1 MRPERW
7 RSETGAVSSDK
18 LSLIQDDTK
27 IRRRSFRRQ
36 GEIFFGL
43 DLCEQRKSGENMKLN
58 GRVALVTG
66 GAGGIGGAVARSL
79 ANAGVGGVAVNY
91 RKSAK
96 DAENLALEIAGRG
109 VKAIAIQADVQSDA
123 QVRAMVAKIG
133 AEFGRLDILVNN
145 AGVTHWVK
153 VSDLE
158 ALTDA
163 IWDEILD
170 VNVKGA
176 FRCARAAAKLLQDHQ
191 GMIVNVSSISGVL
204 SPSTMSSLAY
214 GTAKAAL
221 IHLTKGLAIALA
233 PKVRVNC
240 VAPAFTDTPW
250 MSGHYGADYQQVIA
264 QASAG
269 YPLQR
274 IATPDE
280 VAGAILGLI
289 AGCDF
294 VTGQTLIVDGGLSLS

>member
-1 MRPERW
+1 MEL
-7 RSETGAVSSDK
+7 K
-18 LSLIQDDTK
+18 
-27 IRRRSFRRQ
+27 
-36 GEIFFGL
+36 
-43 DLCEQRKSGENMKLN
+43 N
-58 GRVALVTG
+58 RVALVTG
-66 GAGGIGGAVARSL
+66 GAGGIGGAVVRGLGRGGA
-79 ANAGVGGVAVNY
+79 AGIAINY
-91 RKSAK
+91 RKSSKQAEDLAK
-96 DAENLALEIAGRG
+96 EVSGGG
-109 VKAIAIQADVQSDA
+109 VRAIAVQADVQRDD
-123 QVRAMVAKIG
+123 QVRAMIARIR
-133 AEFGRLDILVNN
+133 AEFGRLDIVVNN

-176 FRCARAAAKLLQDHQ
+176 FRCTRAAADLLAEHQ
-191 GMIVNVSSISGVL
+191 GMVINVSSISGVL

-221 IHLTKGLAIALA
+221 IHLTKGLAVALA

-250 MSGHYGADYQQVIA
+250 MSGHYGENYQQVIA

-289 AGCDF
+289 TGGDF

>member
-1 MRPERW
+1 ME
-7 RSETGAVSSDK
+7 
-18 LSLIQDDTK
+18 LQ
-27 IRRRSFRRQ
+27 
-36 GEIFFGL
+36 
-43 DLCEQRKSGENMKLN
+43 

-66 GAGGIGGAVARSL
+66 GAGGIGGAVVRSF
-79 ANAGVGGVAVNY
+79 AKSGIRGVVIHY
-91 RKSAK
+91 RKSRK
-96 DAENLALEIAGRG
+96 EAEDLAAEIERAGVSALAVQANIQNDKEVRG
-109 VKAIAIQADVQSDA
+109 MIN
-123 QVRAMVAKIG
+123 KIN
-133 AEFGRLDILVNN
+133 ERFGRLDILVNN
-145 AGVTHWVK
+145 AGITHWVK
-153 VSDLE
+153 ISDLE
-158 ALTDA
+158 ALTDE

-176 FRCARAAAKLLQDHQ
+176 FRCARAAAKLLEVDR

-221 IHLTKGLAIALA
+221 IHLTRGLAVAMA

-250 MSGHYGADYQQVIA
+250 MSGHYGANYQQVIA
-264 QASAG
+264 EASAG

-274 IATPDE
+274 IAIPDE

-289 AGCDF
+289 TGGDF

>member
-1 MRPERW
+1 ME
-7 RSETGAVSSDK
+7 
-18 LSLIQDDTK
+18 LS
-27 IRRRSFRRQ
+27 
-36 GEIFFGL
+36 
-43 DLCEQRKSGENMKLN
+43 

-66 GAGGIGGAVARSL
+66 GAGGIGGAVVRSL
-79 ANAGVGGVAVNY
+79 AQAGVSGVAINY

-96 DAENLALEIAGRG
+96 EAEQLAAELERSG
-109 VKAIAIQADVQSDA
+109 VKALAIQADVQKDE
-123 QVRAMVAKIG
+123 QVRRMIG
-133 AEFGRLDILVNN
+133 AIGESFGRLDVLVNN

-153 VSDLE
+153 LTDLD

-170 VNVKGA
+170 VNVKGT
-176 FRCARAAAKLLQDHQ
+176 FRCTRAAAPLLAEHQ
-191 GMIVNVSSISGVL
+191 GMVVNVSSISGVL
-204 SPSTMSSLAY
+204 APATMSSLAY

-221 IHLTKGLAIALA
+221 IHMTRGLAVALA

-250 MSGHYGADYQQVIA
+250 MSAHYGTDYRQVMA
-264 QASAG
+264 QAAAV

-274 IATPDE
+274 IANPAE
-280 VAGAILGLI
+280 VAGAILGLVT
-289 AGCDF
+289 GGDF

>member
-1 MRPERW
+1 ME
-7 RSETGAVSSDK
+7 
-18 LSLIQDDTK
+18 
-27 IRRRSFRRQ
+27 
-36 GEIFFGL
+36 
-43 DLCEQRKSGENMKLN
+43 LN

-66 GAGGIGGAVARSL
+66 GAGGIGGAVVRRL
-79 ANAGVGGVAVNY
+79 ASAGISGIAINY
-91 RKSAK
+91 RKSSK
-96 DAENLALEIAGRG
+96 EAEDLVGEIERAG
-109 VKAIAIQADVQSDA
+109 VKAIAIQADVQSDS
-123 QVRAMVAKIG
+123 QVRALIG
-133 AEFGRLDILVNN
+133 RIEDHFGRLDILINN

-153 VSDLE
+153 LADLE
-158 ALTDA
+158 GLTDS

-176 FRCARAAAKLLQDHQ
+176 FRCARAAAKLLEANQ

-204 SPSTMSSLAY
+204 APSTMSSLAY

-221 IHLTKGLAIALA
+221 IYMTKGLAVAMA

-250 MSGHYGADYQQVIA
+250 MSQHFGADYQEVIA
-264 QASAG
+264 KASAG

-274 IATPDE
+274 IASPEDI
-280 VAGAILGLI
+280 AGAIHGLI
-289 AGCDF
+289 TGGDF

>member
-1 MRPERW
+1 MEL
-7 RSETGAVSSDK
+7 K
-18 LSLIQDDTK
+18 
-27 IRRRSFRRQ
+27 
-36 GEIFFGL
+36 
-43 DLCEQRKSGENMKLN
+43 
-58 GRVALVTG
+58 GRVALITG
-66 GAGGIGGAVARSL
+66 GAGGIGGAVVRSL
-79 ANAGVGGVAVNY
+79 AKSGIAGIAINY

-96 DAENLALEIAGRG
+96 EAEDLAAEIERGG
-109 VKAIAIQADVQSDA
+109 VKAIAIQADVQIDQ

-133 AEFGRLDILVNN
+133 DEFGGLDILVNN
-145 AGVTHWVK
+145 AGVTYWIK

-158 ALTDA
+158 ALTDK

-176 FRCARAAAKLLQDHQ
+176 FRCTRAAAGMLARNQ
-191 GMIVNVSSISGVL
+191 GMVVNVSSISGVL
-204 SPSTMSSLAY
+204 SPATMSSLAY

-221 IHLTKGLAIALA
+221 IHLTKGLAVALA
-233 PKVRVNC
+233 PNVRVNC

-250 MSGHYGADYQQVIA
+250 MSEHYGADYQQVIA
-264 QASAG
+264 QAATG

-274 IATPDE
+274 IATPDD

-289 AGCDF
+289 TGGDF

>member
-1 MRPERW
+1 ME
-7 RSETGAVSSDK
+7 
-18 LSLIQDDTK
+18 LQ
-27 IRRRSFRRQ
+27 
-36 GEIFFGL
+36 
-43 DLCEQRKSGENMKLN
+43 

-66 GAGGIGGAVARSL
+66 GAGGIGGAVVRSL
-79 ANAGVGGVAVNY
+79 AKAGIAGIAINY

-96 DAENLALEIAGRG
+96 EAEDLAGEIESAG
-109 VKAIAIQADVQSDA
+109 VKALALQADIQNDA
-123 QVRAMVAKIG
+123 EVRAMIAGVA
-133 AEFGRLDILVNN
+133 EQFGRLDIVVNN

-153 VSDLE
+153 LSDLE
-158 ALTDA
+158 GLTDK

-176 FRCARAAAKLLQDHQ
+176 FRCARAAAKLLEASG

-204 SPSTMSSLAY
+204 APSTMSSLAY

-221 IHLTKGLAIALA
+221 IYLTRGLAMAMA

-250 MSGHYGADYQQVIA
+250 MSQHFGADYQQVIA
-264 QASAG
+264 KASAG

-274 IATPDE
+274 IASSE
-280 VAGAILGLI
+280 EIAGAILGLI
-289 AGCDF
+289 TGGDF
-294 VTGQTLIVDGGLSLS
+294 ITGQTLIVDGGLSLS